1 MLGGVCNLKRDF
13 EAEIFA
19 FEVMHQAAQIL
30 PGKLMTGGHQQQL
43 QLLAPFRTVIDH
55 GVSRL
60 KTDTYLMGF

>member
-1 MLGGVCNLKRDF
+1 
-13 EAEIFA
+13 
-19 FEVMHQAAQIL
+19 MHQAAQIL

>member
-1 MLGGVCNLKRDF
+1 LKCDF
-13 EAEIFA
+13 EAEIFPLQ
-19 FEVMHQAAQIL
+19 VLNQAAQIL